1 MFSSR
6 SCTNTAQKTHS
17 KDTPGCSGKSCHD
30 QHLGAS
36 RQARVTSR
44 SRDARGAVWHVPHA
58 ACPERREPPKRRERG
73 SQGRRGSGGAA
84 PEERPAAPGPEGLRR
99 GGPVPG
105 AGRGGGG
112 ALAPRRRM
120 RRARAVTWLAPGG
133 SARQRREKRKR
144 CGERLAC
151 PGGRG
156 AGSSREASGLLS
168 RERRNV
174 RVTAGCGWWGCHSH
188 RVVGSVGLEKTAE
201 IIESSF

>member
-73 SQGRRGSGGAA
+73 SQGRRGSARGAPGGTGAGGAEA
-84 PEERPAAPGPEGLRR
+84 RRARPR
-99 GGPVPG
+99 GG
-105 AGRGGGG
+105 AGRG
-112 ALAPRRRM
+112 
-120 RRARAVTWLAPGG
+120 RRARSPAEDEESARRYLVGSRRLRAPAAGKKETLRRAPCLPGG
-133 SARQRREKRKR
+133 A
-144 CGERLAC
+144 
-151 PGGRG
+151 GRG
-156 AGSSREASGLLS
+156 QLS
-168 RERRNV
+168 RGFWAALARETEREGHCGV
-174 RVTAGCGWWGCHSH
+174 RL
-188 RVVGSVGLEKTAE
+188 VGLSQSQGRRISWVRKDR
-201 IIESSF
+201 